1 MTLDVR
7 NLNSFLAPAPP
18 LPLPKIAELKN
29 QMQDKLFSTLDLAM
43 MFYSIRLT
51 ERSIGY
57 LCFYALSG
65 NKIHTFR
72 RLVMG
77 LKSAPYIASRS
88 MQLVLNQKNFELW
101 IHSLED
107 KDLKKELIK
116 HKLSSLIFVYIND
129 LLVASPE
136 VLGIKF
142 HVLHMMSTNGF
153 KVNKKKCNILC
164 PNVTFLG
171 IELNTLGYN
180 SIPVER
186 RNLLANVRTPRSLAE
201 LFCRVCLFSY
211 SSNYIPQFN
220 KIIAPLR
227 KLIKSN
233 TFVWGPVEEQ
243 SFQAIKLA
251 VALNFRN
258 YSFDVKLPLLMMM
271 DSSKVATSYMAF
283 QIKEGEIKK
292 IDMYSRNGS
301 PFGQQRS
308 NGHC

>member
-1 MTLDVR
+1 
-7 NLNSFLAPAPP
+7 
-18 LPLPKIAELKN
+18 
-29 QMQDKLFSTLDLAM
+29 
-43 MFYSIRLT
+43 
-51 ERSIGY
+51 
-57 LCFYALSG
+57 
-65 NKIHTFR
+65 
-72 RLVMG
+72 MG

-107 KDLKKELIK
+107 KDLKEELIK
-116 HKLSSLIFVYIND
+116 HKLSSLIFVYIDD
-129 LLVASPE
+129 LLLASPK

-142 HVLHMMSTNGF
+142 HLCLLDFVIHMMSTNGF
-153 KVNKKKCNILC
+153 KINRKKCNILC

-201 LFCRVCLFSY
+201 LFCRVCQFSY

-233 TFVWGPVEEQ
+233 TFVWTPVEEQ

-258 YSFDVKLPLLMMM
+258 
-271 DSSKVATSYMAF
+271 
-283 QIKEGEIKK
+283 
-292 IDMYSRNGS
+292 
-301 PFGQQRS
+301 
-308 NGHC
+308 